1 MTYETVCSP
10 FFWHCGNILHLNII
24 KYVRKPKFLN
34 LVPFCDVMDVKN
46 DLNLHRL
53 V

>member
-34 LVPFCDVMDVKN
+34 LVPFSNVMDV
-46 DLNLHRL
+46 NLHRL
-53 V
+53 G